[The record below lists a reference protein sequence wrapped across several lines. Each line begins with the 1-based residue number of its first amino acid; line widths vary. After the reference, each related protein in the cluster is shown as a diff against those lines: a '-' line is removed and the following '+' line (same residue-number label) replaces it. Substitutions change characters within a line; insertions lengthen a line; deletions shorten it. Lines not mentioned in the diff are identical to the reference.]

1 MENPVVPCEDALS
14 GSGEPKQSSQPTH
27 RHKTSHAQSKES
39 SPVATTPVQSIA
51 HFDCHQHRQ
60 RHRRWVSRLEDLT
73 VNSFEDGV
81 VLSAPHEVP
90 LSAQETAGKYMAEQQ
105 ERQERG
111 GRVDWLGG
119 TR

>member
-1 MENPVVPCEDALS
+1 MALLS
-14 GSGEPKQSSQPTH
+14 QSKAPSPPTDTQ
-27 RHKTSHAQSKES
+27 RDKISHAQSKES
-39 SPVATTPVQSIA
+39 SPVASTPVQSIA

-60 RHRRWVSRLEDLT
+60 SHRRWVSRLEDLT